1 MALPPASPPP
11 KKSGFSPDI
20 MQTLQKQNAPAKPMS
35 PLQII
40 EADMQKTG
48 NSNMSPKQVYAG
60 LITASQSP
68 KFRVARANNSLMT
81 FSNEGNG
88 AATAHLITADDP
100 NTLIDSLKQFHQ
112 AMLKANFKK
121 VQSTVT
127 NPQMIRALEMAG
139 IKVKQSMGQTMQ
151 GDQASPAI
159 NIVME
164 A

>member
-1 MALPPASPPP
+1 MALPPAPPPP

-20 MQTLQKQNAPAKPMS
+20 MQTLQKQNAPAKAMS

-40 EADMQKTG
+40 EADIEKMGETG
-48 NSNMSPKQVYAG
+48 MSPKQVYAG
-60 LITASQSP
+60 LITASKSP
-68 KFRVARANNSLMT
+68 KFRVVRANNSLMT

-112 AMLKANFKK
+112 AMLKSNFKQVK
-121 VQSTVT
+121 SYVT

-139 IKVKQSMGQTMQ
+139 IKVKQSMGQHVQ
-151 GDQASPAI
+151 DGYAFPAI